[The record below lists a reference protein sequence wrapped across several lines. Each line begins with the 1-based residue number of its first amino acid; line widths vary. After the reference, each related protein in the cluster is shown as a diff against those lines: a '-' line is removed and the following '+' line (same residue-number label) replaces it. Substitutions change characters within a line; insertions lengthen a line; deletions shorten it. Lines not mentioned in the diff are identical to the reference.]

1 MTLRIKYK
9 PVNVITGNVIILL
22 MDQIDKFHAT
32 CLKLLYIKQFAY
44 CYQFA
49 PKMHKEPLKLQNFI
63 LK

>member
-49 PKMHKEPLKLQNFI
+49 PKMHKEP
-63 LK
+63 